1 MREVLFVESMNP
13 DTKQIEA
20 EFKKI
25 QDELAK
31 MHTKREGLKKEV
43 SELELIKEQE
53 IKKIEDE
60 LTKMHTKR
68 EGLKKEVS
76 ELELTK
82 EQLLRFSEE
91 SSQIQNR
98 VTEVTSRPSPMPLD
112 LIVLAPTG
120 ETKAQR
126 KHGSRETLVPSPW
139 SNTEL
144 PTRHIW

>member
-1 MREVLFVESMNP
+1 MYCRWVEGRQKAEKDREDEALRHLREVLFVESMNP

-25 QDELAK
+25 QDELA
-31 MHTKREGLKKEV
+31 
-43 SELELIKEQE
+43 
-53 IKKIEDE
+53 
-60 LTKMHTKR
+60 KMHTKR

-126 KHGSRETLVPSPW
+126 KHGSRETLVPSPR

-144 PTRHIW
+144 PARHIW